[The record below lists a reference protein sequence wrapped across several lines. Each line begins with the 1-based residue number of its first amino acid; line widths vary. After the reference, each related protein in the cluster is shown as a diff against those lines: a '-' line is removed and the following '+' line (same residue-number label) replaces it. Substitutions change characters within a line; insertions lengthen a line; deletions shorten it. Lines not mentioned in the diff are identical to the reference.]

1 MKNYRF
7 IVVVLACFA
16 LYGTYLSKIQFL
28 EEATLSLFSN
38 LLPAVD
44 SSSKVAIIGV
54 DQKSIED
61 LGPWPWSWK
70 QVADLVTKLEQA
82 GVSTIGMM
90 LPLQASQAQYK
101 SMTQYAPIPFK
112 RSKDRKRIKKYL
124 ERLDPDAALVKSFKQ
139 SGNVI
144 LSVPYWVEGA
154 NLTRSPANG
163 IPKVIE
169 TIPVVTNL
177 EGLFSTLAKI
187 AYKRPRQ
194 NIKFGIGPTKAALDG
209 ARATGLSFIGSP
221 SGRLLSEPLVV
232 EYDGRYYPSFALQVI
247 SQSQHK
253 KSVDKEVLQLKGVRF
268 GSSFIATDAGYQ
280 YYPRLTPETNGSQSL
295 VMYSASDVILNRI
308 NKQSLRNSLRNKV
321 VLVGINSTELA
332 PISIS
337 YNNRK
342 LVPLEWAA
350 QVINSLL
357 TGSKIKTPTWALAF
371 QRVTIIGLALY
382 LLLLP
387 GRLRGRT
394 GFGISIALSAGLLN
408 SSLIL
413 LIVYSVWLPLAVP
426 ALFLITGQFFLSI
439 QHDIWKT
446 FRSIQGQATEAYHEL
461 ASNLQSQ
468 GKYDEALKYLKMC
481 PLDTITM
488 DNLYNLALEFER
500 RRQFNQAISVY
511 DYLSH
516 TDENF
521 RDIKERRSRH
531 KVVPNSSSLANSN
544 GDHSKTVLIVD
555 NPNVA
560 QPILGRYEI
569 EEVIG
574 QGAMGTVYKGK
585 DPKIGRTVAIKTLAL
600 SAEFES
606 KHLDEVR
613 RRFYREAET
622 AGRLNHPNIVTI
634 YDVGEEHDLAYIAMD
649 YINGEGLENYSHHEN
664 LLPINEVFDIGI
676 ATAEALDYAHEQN
689 VVHRDIK
696 PANIIYN
703 LSNKT
708 LKLTDFGIACLTD
721 NSRTRTGTI
730 LGSPSFMSPEQLE
743 GKKLDGRSDL
753 FSLGVTLYQL
763 FTGYLP
769 FVGESMTAL
778 AYKIANS
785 KAASVRKAR
794 SELPSCLTRI
804 LNKALE
810 KTPKQRYQSGEA
822 FADALRKCKR

>member
-16 LYGTYLSKIQFL
+16 LYGTYLSKIQSL
-28 EEATLSLFSN
+28 EEATLGLFSI

-44 SSSKVAIIGV
+44 SSSKVAIVGV

-61 LGPWPWSWK
+61 IGPWPWSWK
-70 QVADLVTKLEQA
+70 LVADLVTKLKQA

-90 LPLQASQAQYK
+90 LPLYASQAQYK
-101 SMTQYAPIPFK
+101 SMIQYAPIPFK
-112 RSKDRKRIKKYL
+112 KSEDRKRIKKYL
-124 ERLDPDAALVKSFKQ
+124 ERLDPDAALVNAFKQ
-139 SGNVI
+139 SKNVI
-144 LSVPYWVEGA
+144 LSVPYWVEGS
-154 NLTRSPANG
+154 NLTRSPASG
-163 IPKVIE
+163 IPKAIE
-169 TIPVVTNL
+169 TIPVSTNL
-177 EGLFSTLAKI
+177 KGAFSTLAEI
-187 AYKRPRQ
+187 AYQRPRQ
-194 NIKFGIGPTKAALDG
+194 NIKFGSGLTKAALEG
-209 ARATGLSFIGSP
+209 AQATGLSFIASP
-221 SGRLLSEPLVV
+221 TGRLLSEPLVV
-232 EYDGRYYPSFALQVI
+232 EYDGRYYPSFALQVV
-247 SQSQHK
+247 SQLRRK
-253 KSVDKEVLQLKGVRF
+253 ASVDKEISKLKGVQL
-268 GSSFIATDAGYQ
+268 GSSFIMTDAGYQ
-280 YYPRLTPETNGSQSL
+280 YYPRLKPEINGKQSL
-295 VMYSASDVILNRI
+295 ALYSASNVILNKI
-308 NKQSLRNSLRNKV
+308 NMQSLRKSLRNKV
-321 VLVGINSTELA
+321 VLVGINSSELV
-332 PISIS
+332 PTSMS
-337 YNNRK
+337 YNNRE
-342 LVPLEWAA
+342 LVPVEWAGHL
-350 QVINSLL
+350 INSLL
-357 TGSKIKTPTWALAF
+357 TDSRIKTPTWALAL

-387 GRLRGRT
+387 GRLRGRI
-394 GFGISIALSAGLLN
+394 GIGISVALSAGLLN
-408 SSLIL
+408 ISLL
-413 LIVYSVWLPLAVP
+413 LLLVYSIWLPLAVP
-426 ALFLITGQFFLSI
+426 ALFLVIGQFFLSI
-439 QHDIWKT
+439 QHYIRKA
-446 FRSIQGQATEAYHEL
+446 FRSIQVQATEAYHEL
-461 ASNLQSQ
+461 AANLQSQ
-468 GKYDEALKYLKMC
+468 GKYDQALKYLKKC
-481 PLDTITM
+481 PLDIITM

-511 DYLSH
+511 DYLACA
-516 TDENF
+516 DEDF

-531 KVVPNSSSLANSN
+531 KVVPNSASLANSDV
-544 GDHSKTVLIVD
+544 GHSKTVLIVD
-555 NPNVA
+555 HPNVA

-649 YINGEGLENYSHHEN
+649 YINGEGLENYSHHEH
-664 LLPINEVFDIGI
+664 LLPIDEVFDIGI
-676 ATAEALDYAHEQN
+676 VTAEALDYAHEQN

-703 LSNKT
+703 PGSQT

-785 KAASVRKAR
+785 KAVSVRKAR
-794 SELPSCLTRI
+794 PELPSCLTRI